1 MQRQLQPYGS
11 DHISGAISINNK
23 GQVVG
28 ASGPCAPVSPAIGA
42 HAVLWQNGSSIAT
55 DLGNLGGS
63 TNNVAFAINGPGQIV
78 GLSALSGNSTAHA
91 FLWQNGGPMQDLG
104 TLLGDV
110 FSIAYSVNDNGQI
123 VGESCDASGNCRGFL
138 WQNGT
143 GMVDLNSLVAPGSPR
158 LVVAYDVNNQGQIVG
173 EAYDQSTGEAPGF
186 AASPQ

>member
-1 MQRQLQPYGS
+1 LL
-11 DHISGAISINNK
+11 D
-23 GQVVG
+23 
-28 ASGPCAPVSPAIGA
+28 
-42 HAVLWQNGSSIAT
+42 
-55 DLGNLGGS
+55 
-63 TNNVAFAINGPGQIV
+63 
-78 GLSALSGNSTAHA
+78 SALSGNSTAHA

-143 GMVDLNSLVAPGSPR
+143 GMVDLNSIVAPGSPR
-158 LVVAYDVNNQGQIVG
+158 LVVAYDVNNHGQIVG